1 MSAPVLLFPGQATEQ
16 PGMSGGWEA
25 DPAWRA
31 ALEAAE
37 ARTGLPL
44 RDLMAHGPAE
54 ALRAQ
59 RVAPIAVLAHA
70 VGLYRAHR
78 AAGMALPAGAS
89 GHSMGFFSALVAA
102 GVVPLE
108 AALDLIL
115 ATEDAADARFVPGSM
130 GMAFVIGLR
139 EGDVA
144 SALAAHPG
152 LRLSNLN
159 GQAQFTVSGD
169 LPSLEAFLASVGA
182 GALKAGLLP
191 VRHPLHCDLMAP
203 LLPSVQEALRSWK
216 PRDPEFPLVSPLD
229 GRRLDDGFE
238 AWEEAIV
245 SVAAPIRWPAAVRGL
260 RSLGEAFFECGHGA
274 QLQNLTRWADR
285 SLIVASLQ
293 EPRSW
298 A

>member
-1 MSAPVLLFPGQATEQ
+1 MSR
-16 PGMSGGWEA
+16 GWEA

-31 ALEAAE
+31 VLEAAE
-37 ARTGLPL
+37 AHTGLPL
-44 RDLMAHGPAE
+44 RDLLATGPAE

-59 RVAPIAVLAHA
+59 RVAPFAVLAHS
-70 VGLYRAHR
+70 VGLYRAHDS
-78 AAGMALPAGAS
+78 AGMARPAGAS

-108 AALDLIL
+108 GALDLIL
-115 ATEDAADARFVPGSM
+115 ATEDAADARFGPGSM

-144 SALAAHPG
+144 AAMAPHPG

-169 LPSLEAFLASVGA
+169 LPSLESFLAVA
-182 GALKAGLLP
+182 GPEALKAGLLP
-191 VRHPLHCDLMAP
+191 VQHPLHCDLMAP
-203 LLPSVQEALRSWK
+203 LLPGIKEALQAWL

-229 GRRLDDGFE
+229 GRRILDGFE
-238 AWEEAIV
+238 AWEEAVV
-245 SVAAPIRWPAAVRGL
+245 SVAAPIRWPEAVRGL
-260 RSLGEAFFECGHGA
+260 RSLGEAFFECGHGS
-274 QLQNLTRWADR
+274 QLQNLTRWVER
-285 SLIVASLQ
+285 GLVVASLQ

>member
-16 PGMSGGWEA
+16 PGMGRGWGA
-25 DPAWRA
+25 DAAWCGVV
-31 ALEAAE
+31 EAAE
-37 ARTGLPL
+37 ARTGLSL
-44 RDLMAHGPAE
+44 RTLMAHGPAE

-59 RVAPIAVLAHA
+59 RVAPFAVLAHS

-78 AAGMALPAGAS
+78 AAGMTRPLGAS

-115 ATEDAADARFVPGSM
+115 ATEDAADARFGTGTM
-130 GMAFVIGLR
+130 GMAFIIGLR
-139 EGDVA
+139 EADLA
-144 SALAAHPG
+144 AAMAAHPR
-152 LRLSNLN
+152 LRLSNFN
-159 GQAQFTVSGD
+159 GQAQFTVSG
-169 LPSLEAFLASVGA
+169 SLEGLRELLAAVGPE
-182 GALKAGLLP
+182 ALKADLLP
-191 VRHPLHCDLMAP
+191 VQHPLHCDLMAP
-203 LLPSVQEALRSWK
+203 LLPRIKEALEAWS
-216 PRDPEFPLVSPLD
+216 PRDPDFPLVSPLD
-229 GRRLDDGFE
+229 GRRIEDGFE

-245 SVAAPIRWPAAVRGL
+245 SVAAPIRWPDAVRGL
-260 RSLGEAFFECGHGA
+260 RALGEAFFECGHGA
-274 QLQNLTRWADR
+274 QLQNLTRWVDR